1 MGCCFRSAVSVAT
14 LRGDR
19 MAENK
24 RRDPLRSGRS
34 FVGGKEAEC
43 RASSFVFG
51 RHVNLGQRCSL
62 EVIVSS
68 ELNRGLQWVCW
79 ASLAWGQ

>member
-1 MGCCFRSAVSVAT
+1 
-14 LRGDR
+14 
-19 MAENK
+19 MAEK
-24 RRDPLRSGRS
+24 YEDPLRSGRS

-51 RHVNLGQRCSL
+51 RHVNLGQECSL

-68 ELNRGLQWVCW
+68 ELNRGLRWVCW
-79 ASLAWGQ
+79 ASWLGDSDLQVAPLK